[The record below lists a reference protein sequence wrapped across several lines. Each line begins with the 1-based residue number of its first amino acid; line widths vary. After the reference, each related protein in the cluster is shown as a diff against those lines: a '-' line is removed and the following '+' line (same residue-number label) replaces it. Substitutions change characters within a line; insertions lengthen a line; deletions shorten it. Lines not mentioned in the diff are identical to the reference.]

1 MKISLII
8 IVISLVINKLSKN
21 YIQNNYIVG
30 SIPYLLIGLSFIS
43 IIVNIIRII
52 IIW

>member
-8 IVISLVINKLSKN
+8 IVISLVINKLSINHVK
-21 YIQNNYIVG
+21 NNYFVG
-30 SIPYLLIGLSFIS
+30 DIPYLLIGLSFIS